1 MDILTIKKVGDHWY
15 PCIPHEKGADISLDD
30 YTERFLSL
38 WCSIKGVTEVSF
50 IIEENP
56 WVLNE
61 RNVIYINEEDLTRY
75 FVTDDYFPIRFTIDN
90 KEFSIGVYLYYC
102 LTKVFN
108 LSFHTGLYQIK
119 LLNYE
124 NQN

>member
-1 MDILTIKKVGDHWY
+1 MDILTIKKVGNHWY

-30 YTERFLSL
+30 NTERFLSL
-38 WCSIKGVTEVSF
+38 WSSIKGLNEVSF
-50 IIEENP
+50 IIEEIP
-56 WVLNE
+56 WILDE

-75 FVTDDYFPIRFTIDN
+75 FVTDDYFSIRLVINN
-90 KEFSIGVYLYYC
+90 KEISIDVYLFYC
-102 LTKVFN
+102 LCEKFN

>member
-1 MDILTIKKVGDHWY
+1 MAILTIKKVGNHWY
-15 PCIPHEKGADISLDD
+15 PDIPHEKGLDISLDT

-38 WCSIKGVTEVSF
+38 WSAFKDISEVSF
-50 IIEENP
+50 LIEEIP
-56 WVLNE
+56 WIQDE
-61 RNVIYINEEDLTRY
+61 KNVIYINEEDLTRY
-75 FVTDDYFPIRFTIDN
+75 FVTDDYFSIRFVIDN

-102 LTKVFN
+102 LTEAFN

-124 NQN
+124 N